1 MAFPEIPPGLPFPK
15 GGEFIYGNS
24 MNLEAFPPLKRGNK
38 GDLTAFQM
46 AKSSQNYIFGAS
58 CQSRKNKGRKGFF
71 ASRPGRRER
80 IASSKYFKIFL
91 FFPKRKIYPRAN
103 GGILPLRGSF
113 ARIVLSP
120 CRILRVKT
128 FIAHEERGGTALYGP
143 GKLNRGG
150 LRQPIL
156 LTGWRKTR

>member
-1 MAFPEIPPGLPFPK
+1 
-15 GGEFIYGNS
+15 
-24 MNLEAFPPLKRGNK
+24 MNLEAFLPLKRGNK

-91 FFPKRKIYPRAN
+91 FFPKRKVHPRAN
-103 GGILPLRGSF
+103 FGFFRLRGTF
-113 ARIVLSP
+113 ARIVLFP
-120 CRILRVKT
+120 CRILKVKKNSWLT
-128 FIAHEERGGTALYGP
+128 SKGTELHFS
-143 GKLNRGG
+143 G
-150 LRQPIL
+150 LEN
-156 LTGWRKTR
+156 